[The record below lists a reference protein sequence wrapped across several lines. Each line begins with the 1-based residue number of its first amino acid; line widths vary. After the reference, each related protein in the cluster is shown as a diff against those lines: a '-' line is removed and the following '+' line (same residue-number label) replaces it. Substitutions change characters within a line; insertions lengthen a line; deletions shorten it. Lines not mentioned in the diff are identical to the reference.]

1 MLKKGLLTSVIVKEV
16 RHIFRDPVSC
26 LLLFLMPALILILFG
41 YALSFEVH
49 HMNIAV
55 MNPSHNVEAER
66 LFTKIDANPKINVT
80 QRIESVDQMDA
91 AFAKHNTRAVVVYDD
106 GIDIFVD
113 GTSPTLI
120 AYAESLLTNI
130 ISDFWAE
137 EYHTDALNTDV
148 KTPQVRFLYNPSLK
162 KEYMPVPGLVLMIFI
177 LVSSIV
183 LGTSINKEKDHG
195 TFKLMR
201 MTPLTNLQ
209 IIAGKSIPYF
219 IISIF
224 HVLVVYAV
232 CVYFGIAIKGSLA
245 LFFCLCILYAL
256 CCMSL
261 GLLIASLCDKPLEV
275 LILCWIV
282 LFIPNV
288 FLSGFIFSVDSLGF
302 PLKQIVSALPGTAF
316 IDAFRGIAYK
326 GTGFIETVGPFV
338 ILITETV
345 LAFFISLIG
354 FRRTLPK

>member
-1 MLKKGLLTSVIVKEV
+1 MNSVIVKEV

-26 LLLFLMPALILILFG
+26 LLLFLMPALILIIFG
-41 YALSFEVH
+41 FALSFEIH

-66 LFTKIDANPKINVT
+66 MFAKIEANPKINIT
-80 QRIESVDQMDA
+80 QRIDSVDQIDA
-91 AFAKHNTRAVVVYDD
+91 AFAKDNTRAVIVYDN
-106 GIDIFVD
+106 GVEIFID

-120 AYAESLLTNI
+120 AYMEGMLTNI
-130 ISDFWAE
+130 ISEFWAE
-137 EYHTDALNTDV
+137 EYHAAAFDTNANA
-148 KTPQVRFLYNPSLK
+148 PQIRYIYNPSLK

-183 LGTSINKEKDHG
+183 LGTSINKEKDQG
-195 TFKLMR
+195 TYKLMR
-201 MTPLTNLQ
+201 MTPLTNFQ

-219 IISIF
+219 LISFF

-232 CVYFGIAIKGSLA
+232 CLLFGIAIKGSLA
-245 LFFCLCILYAL
+245 LFFCLCILYSL

-261 GLLIASLCDKPLEV
+261 GLLIASLCDRPLEV

-302 PLKQIVSALPGTAF
+302 PLKDLVSALPGTAF

-326 GTGFIETVGPFV
+326 GTGFNENIGPFV

-345 LAFFISLIG
+345 LAFCISLVG
-354 FRRTLPK
+354 FRRKLPK